1 MIIKN
6 FPYNFKLNNHK
17 MMLAFIA
24 IFAAIFFSVL
34 FIPLKQAV
42 SCLTY
47 ELNSKNGLK
56 INLSLLNQGIST
68 VSADPSNRLFL
79 RAEVRDGSGNTVEM
93 AHIKFYVSSGEGEI
107 YTNSNRTDKFGECL
121 ASYIPP
127 VSPPIEAGDVSS
139 KVVIKAELYGTSIS
153 SSIEINLIRTPVV
166 YIHGYQASGA
176 VFDNMEEF
184 LNSRGFES
192 TAFTYKSENGVA
204 EGAAELN
211 SFLLS
216 LKADYQSRGIQVGK
230 FDVIAHS
237 MGGLV
242 ARYYTG
248 SSSYIYNNNIRK
260 MIFISVPHHGSHV
273 ASLGMSYFNDKAISD
288 LVPDNEL
295 FTYIYPSMINKGL
308 NSTVQVGN
316 IIGQYD
322 EVVSLE
328 SVSLAE
334 WNIKTEI
341 FNVGD
346 SNFSVNNLLNGS
358 ILKSQNHK
366 TVLNN
371 KKVFERIEEMLINN
385 LPYPSKR

>member
-6 FPYNFKLNNHK
+6 FFYNFKLNNHK
-17 MMLAFIA
+17 MLLAFIA
-24 IFAAIFFSVL
+24 LLAAILFSAL
-34 FIPLKQAV
+34 FIPLKQAAAYF
-42 SCLTY
+42 TY
-47 ELNSKNGLK
+47 ELNSKEGLK
-56 INLSLLNQGIST
+56 INLSLVNQGIST
-68 VSADPSNRLFL
+68 VSADPSNKLFL
-79 RAEVRDGSGNTVEM
+79 RAEVRDGSGNAVEM

-107 YTNSNRTDKFGECL
+107 YTKSDRTDKFGECF

-127 VSPPIEAGDVSS
+127 ASLSNAAGDAAP
-139 KVVIKAELYGTSIS
+139 KAVIKAELYGTVIS

-166 YIHGYQASGA
+166 FIHGYQACGA

-184 LNSRGFES
+184 LDTRGFES

-204 EGAAELN
+204 AGAAELN

-216 LKADYQSRGIQVGK
+216 LKADYRSKGIQVEK

-248 SSSYIYNNNIRK
+248 SSGYIYNNNVRK

-273 ASLGMSYFNDKAISD
+273 ASLGMNYFNDKAIGD

-295 FTYIYPSMINKGL
+295 FTYVYPSMINKGL

-328 SVSLAE
+328 SASLAE
-334 WNIKTEI
+334 WNIRTEI

-346 SNFSVNNLLNGS
+346 SNLSVNNLLDGS
-358 ILKSQNHK
+358 ILESQNHK

-371 KKVFERIEEMLINN
+371 KKVFERIEEMLINS